1 MKFKDLNREQ
11 IEQLKQRYYCDR
23 NENVSYGE
31 LADIDELVTDKEVEE
46 EFGDMLFTEEDF
58 WG

>member
-1 MKFKDLNREQ
+1 MTFKELNKNQ

-31 LADIDELVTDKEVEE
+31 LVYIDELVSDEE
-46 EFGDMLFTEEDF
+46 IE
-58 WG
+58 

>member
-1 MKFKDLNREQ
+1 MTLKELNKNQ

-31 LADIDELVTDKEVEE
+31 LINIDELVSDEEIEE
-46 EFGDMLFTEEDF
+46 EYGATFFVEEDF
-58 WG
+58 F

>member
-1 MKFKDLNREQ
+1 MTFKELNRNQ

-31 LADIDELVTDKEVEE
+31 FVDIDELVSDEEIEE
-46 EFGDMLFTEEDF
+46 EYGATFFVEEDF
-58 WG
+58 F

>member
-46 EFGDMLFTEEDF
+46 EFGDILFTEEDF

>member
-1 MKFKDLNREQ
+1 MTFKELNRNQ

-31 LADIDELVTDKEVEE
+31 LANIDELVTDREVEE
-46 EFGDMLFTEEDF
+46 EFGDITFTEEDF